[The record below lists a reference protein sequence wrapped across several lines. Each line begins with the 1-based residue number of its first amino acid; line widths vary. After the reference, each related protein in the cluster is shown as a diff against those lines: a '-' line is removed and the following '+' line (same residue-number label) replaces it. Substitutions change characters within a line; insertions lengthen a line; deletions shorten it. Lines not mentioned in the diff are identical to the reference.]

1 MKMPNWTQISG
12 GVDRIILVALTW
24 LASKGYITTADVAN
38 YATLILGVAGA
49 GYAFWVNRN
58 TNLVN
63 RASTVPDTIV
73 VTTPDIATALPQSNV
88 VSIDDKKVVSK

>member
-1 MKMPNWTQISG
+1 MPNWTQVSG
-12 GVDRIILVALTW
+12 GVDRIILVGLTW
-24 LASKGYITTADVAN
+24 LASKGYITSADVAN

-63 RASTVPDTIV
+63 RASSVPNTTV
-73 VTTPDIATALPQSNV
+73 VTTPDIAQALPQNNV
-88 VSIDDKKVVSK
+88 VSTDDNKVVTK